1 MLQQKITIRLSE
13 EENRQIKMLAESSH
27 MTISEFIRQSLF
39 HQSPVEAIE
48 LRAKIASG
56 LCRFSALISTP
67 MENDMQKQ
75 EVIQEVI
82 NELWR
87 SLK

>member
-1 MLQQKITIRLSE
+1 MFQQKISIRLSE

-39 HQSPVEAIE
+39 HQSPIEAIE

-56 LCRFSALISTP
+56 LCQLSALVSTP
-67 MENDMQKQ
+67 MENDIQKQ
-75 EVIQEVI
+75 ETIQEAI
-82 NELWR
+82 NELWQY
-87 SLK
+87 LK

>member
-1 MLQQKITIRLSE
+1 MFQQKITIRLSE

-39 HQSPVEAIE
+39 HQSPIEAIE

-56 LCRFSALISTP
+56 LCQLSALASTP
-67 MENDMQKQ
+67 TENDIQKQ
-75 EVIQEVI
+75 ETIQEVI
-82 NELWR
+82 NELWQF
-87 SLK
+87 LK

>member
-1 MLQQKITIRLSE
+1 MFRQKITIRLSE

-39 HQSPVEAIE
+39 HQSPIEAIE

-56 LCRFSALISTP
+56 LCQLSALVSTP
-67 MENDMQKQ
+67 MENDIQKQ
-75 EVIQEVI
+75 ETIQEVI
-82 NELWR
+82 SELWQY
-87 SLK
+87 LK

>member
-1 MLQQKITIRLSE
+1 MFQQKITIRLPE

-39 HQSPVEAIE
+39 HQSPIEAIE

-56 LCRFSALISTP
+56 LCQLSALVSTP
-67 MENDMQKQ
+67 MENDIQKQ
-75 EVIQEVI
+75 ETIQEVI
-82 NELWR
+82 NELWQY
-87 SLK
+87 LK

>member
-1 MLQQKITIRLSE
+1 MFQQKITIRLSE

-39 HQSPVEAIE
+39 HQSPIEAIE

-56 LCRFSALISTP
+56 LCQLSALVSTP
-67 MENDMQKQ
+67 MENDIQKQ
-75 EVIQEVI
+75 ETIQEAI
-82 NELWR
+82 NELWQY
-87 SLK
+87 LK

>member
-1 MLQQKITIRLSE
+1 MFQQKITIRLSE

-39 HQSPVEAIE
+39 QQSPIEATE

-56 LCRFSALISTP
+56 LCQLSVSVSTP
-67 MENDMQKQ
+67 MESDIQKQ
-75 EVIQEVI
+75 EAIQEVI

>member
-1 MLQQKITIRLSE
+1 MFQQKITIRLSE

-39 HQSPVEAIE
+39 HQSPIETIE

-56 LCRFSALISTP
+56 LCQLSALVSTP
-67 MENDMQKQ
+67 TENDIQKQ
-75 EVIQEVI
+75 ETIQEVI
-82 NELWR
+82 NELWQF
-87 SLK
+87 LK

>member
-1 MLQQKITIRLSE
+1 MFQQKITIRLSE

-39 HQSPVEAIE
+39 HQSPIEAIE

-56 LCRFSALISTP
+56 LCQLSALVSTP
-67 MENDMQKQ
+67 TENDIQKH
-75 EVIQEVI
+75 ETIQEVI
-82 NELWR
+82 NELWQC
-87 SLK
+87 LK

>member
-1 MLQQKITIRLSE
+1 MFQQKITIRLPE

-39 HQSPVEAIE
+39 HQSPIEAIE

-56 LCRFSALISTP
+56 LCQLSALVSTP
-67 MENDMQKQ
+67 MENDIQKQ
-75 EVIQEVI
+75 ETIQEAI
-82 NELWR
+82 NELWQY
-87 SLK
+87 LK